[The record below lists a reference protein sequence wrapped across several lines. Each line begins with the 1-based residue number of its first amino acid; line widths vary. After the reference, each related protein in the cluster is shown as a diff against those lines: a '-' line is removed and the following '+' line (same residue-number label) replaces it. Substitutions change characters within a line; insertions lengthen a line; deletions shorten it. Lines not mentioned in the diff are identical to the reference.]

1 MTNFLWRTIV
11 VVITMAYYNRSCS
24 TATDTMVHTI
34 RGGGT
39 AYSATGRDSN
49 SDNSNNNNHDTAAA
63 ASPTP
68 IPTATIYIVRH
79 GETTWKRG
87 CLNIQGQE
95 RANNF
100 PQLFNSTNQQN
111 HATTNGSALSSSSSS
126 SQPYFATPTG
136 LFANNY
142 VNDDGTCE
150 RCLVTVLPLSQALE
164 STVPIDFHHGYPA
177 SLGSNAAAAV
187 AIRTKL
193 WNQHFIE
200 HNATTLPVIILV
212 AWEHDQIPV
221 LTHELGVPKSRIPS
235 WDEQEYDTVYVLTV
249 QITTGI
255 LSRFEVRAQ
264 HYTPQSTTCDP
275 QPSSDESKPPSTW
288 MDSTDES
295 KSQ

>member
-111 HATTNGSALSSSSSS
+111 HATTNGSSLSSSSSS

-136 LFANNY
+136 FFANNY

-150 RCLVTVLPLSQALE
+150 RCLLTVLPLSQALE

-212 AWEHDQIPV
+212 VWEHDQIPV

-249 QITTGI
+249 QITTGT